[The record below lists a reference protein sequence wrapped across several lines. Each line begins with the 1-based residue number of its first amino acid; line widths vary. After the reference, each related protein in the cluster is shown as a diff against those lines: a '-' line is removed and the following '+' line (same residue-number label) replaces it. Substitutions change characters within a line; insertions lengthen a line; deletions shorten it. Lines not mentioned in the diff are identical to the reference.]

1 MYELRLPVEQPYR
14 HLLVSYLNVV
24 LSDNEEFWCTD
35 LRSKVIAKFGRETFA
50 DSEMEPGYNLRN
62 MIAPGGDGIV
72 ELLRRILGSLGVVLT
87 KKSRS
92 ELMEL
97 GGQGFSFVD
106 VDIASWDP
114 KVKQASFINNFSGLM
129 LQNLAKGA
137 SPSEAKRLLHSADLT
152 FQRAIG
158 SSATNVLA
166 YEAWGDVSLK
176 LGQMFVEKS
185 NKVRRDLL
193 TLSRNSSK
201 A

>member
-1 MYELRLPVEQPYR
+1 MFELRLPVEQPYR

-24 LSDNEEFWCTD
+24 LSENEEFWCRD
-35 LRSKVIAKFGRETFA
+35 LREKVIAKFGRTTFA
-50 DSEMEPGYNLRN
+50 DIEMEPGYNLRN
-62 MIAPGGDGIV
+62 MIPPGGDGIV

-92 ELMEL
+92 ELIL

-129 LQNLAKGA
+129 LQNLANGA

-176 LGQMFVEKS
+176 LGQMYVEK
-185 NKVRRDLL
+185 NDKVGFIFVV
-193 TLSRNSSK
+193 
-201 A
+201 